1 MPGSRFELIADVA
14 SRGAELDVSS
24 AWLQTDCTFSADVT
38 TGPDAR
44 LTVDNMIYVDSQPSI
59 EQRIQLPSGT
69 LADMSVVLG
78 MYAGIEAGQPTTGAF
93 VEVYDPSTAQVGS
106 FALTLAESLTLQRFS
121 WTFSDN
127 LSDVEFYVRI
137 SGVPNQ
143 SSGDFMQLN
152 RAHTYFVPNS
162 GDLIDGGLQVILP
175 EFDYTQQDRKIE
187 NVHRTRAGGRF
198 VYKWGDYFIAKFSVR
213 YVSSEQHAIVNSWWS
228 ENTQLLWMVDT
239 GAIVESVQIV
249 NRQLPI
255 GEFILPHNDLY
266 QGAIEL
272 ETY

>member
-14 SRGAELDVSS
+14 SLGAELDTAS

-44 LTVDNMIYVDSQPSI
+44 LTVDNMVYVDSVPAV
-59 EQRIQLPSGT
+59 EQRIQLDAGN
-69 LADMSVVLG
+69 LADLNIVFG
-78 MYAGIEAGQPTTGAF
+78 MFAGIETGQPSTGAF
-93 VEVYDPSTAQVGS
+93 AEIYDPSTVQVGS
-106 FALTLAESLTLQRFS
+106 FAITLSESLTLQRFTH
-121 WTFSDN
+121 TFSDN
-127 LSDVEFYVRI
+127 LTDTEFYVRI

-152 RAHTYFVPNS
+152 RAQVFFTDS
-162 GDLIDGGLQVILP
+162 DGAGGLQVIFP

-213 YVSSEQHAIVNSWWS
+213 FVGSEQHAIVNSWWNT
-228 ENTQLLWMVDT
+228 NTQLLWMVDT